1 MFSMTGYGKGSAS
14 TDGREMTVELKSVN
28 HRYLDVGMRLPRHL
42 SFLEDPIRSALT
54 GRLSRGHV
62 DVFVNYRNLRSDAR
76 SVEIDAPLLAAFVA
90 AARQSNETLGLQ
102 DDLSLTAALRLPD
115 VSSVRETDEDPDAL
129 LGLLNVAINGAID
142 AMLVMR
148 KQEGDRL
155 SVYLGNCAD
164 TIESLTNQIA
174 VRAPVVVEEY
184 RVKLNNATASLVDTF
199 TSADVDWAGRPLQ
212 GVTADTFDR
221 QFGVDARAGAL
232 LIAEFAR
239 RLQRRGGDWGRII
252 SMTSGG
258 EKGFPQEVSY
268 GAAKAA
274 LVNYTMSA
282 SLELSAFGVTANAI
296 HPPVTDTG
304 WVTDDVREA
313 VRRDPRFFSVAEP
326 LEVADLAAFLV
337 SRAAD
342 RVTGN
347 VIRMG

>member
-90 AARQSNETLGLQ
+90 AARQANETLGLQ

-129 LGLLNVAINGAID
+129 LGLLNGAINGAID

-184 RVKLNNATASLVDTF
+184 RVKLNDRIATLLGNVEVDRARLATEVALFADKASIDEEITRLHSHLTQLRSLLVDPEP
-199 TSADVDWAGRPLQ
+199 AGRKLDFVVQ
-212 GVTADTFDR
+212 EMNREFNTIGSKANDGELTKIVLT
-221 QFGVDARAGAL
+221 GK
-232 LIAEFAR
+232 AE
-239 RLQRRGGDWGRII
+239 I
-252 SMTSGG
+252 
-258 EKGFPQEVSY
+258 EKIREQVQ
-268 GAAKAA
+268 
-274 LVNYTMSA
+274 N
-282 SLELSAFGVTANAI
+282 LE
-296 HPPVTDTG
+296 
-304 WVTDDVREA
+304 
-313 VRRDPRFFSVAEP
+313 
-326 LEVADLAAFLV
+326 
-337 SRAAD
+337 
-342 RVTGN
+342 
-347 VIRMG
+347 